1 MMKSLEERYY
11 AIKLFKPSLTEQERQ
26 DIISMVEWRSS
37 EIVQMQDLIEA
48 YQMANYVDSLHL
60 KKDS

>member
-1 MMKSLEERYY
+1 
-11 AIKLFKPSLTEQERQ
+11 
-26 DIISMVEWRSS
+26 MVEWRSS